1 MILRTFEQT
10 PILTFASLFISA
22 LLFFSLLF
30 FFSVVLFFYRFSFC
44 CFIILYTYLMN
55 TLYTSRE
62 TLADLATITTKAA
75 EISHALART
84 QLASAS
90 GTTETE
96 SNASTPDSKNSIS
109 MSIGGRI
116 PSLNAIMAEQQL
128 LTSRER
134 RLLSLYDQV
143 ESLTLSARTLDEIP
157 HILQQTRSDNEGDT
171 NAPDGGSAPRTVYT
185 VNPELVD
192 AAAEATLADTLR
204 DKIRLLEH
212 RYKLQR
218 AVAEEIIMALPVSDA
233 VYGNEETAKE
243 GAEVGLDGRM
253 AVILPLLALRDDLE
267 SQVLKLYTERESKS
281 NSFPDPDNGNGK
293 SSKSDT
299 DLDLQA
305 QAIQAH
311 ARNRTALS
319 TLDAELSA
327 QYERIL
333 ARLTPADQ
341 AELVALLA
349 DLRTSRTKA
358 AILSDL
364 IPMLIT
370 GSGVDWAD
378 NEELSD
384 ILLKCGEIGLNLN
397 EEIELDDVI
406 FAT

>member
-1 MILRTFEQT
+1 
-10 PILTFASLFISA
+10 
-22 LLFFSLLF
+22 
-30 FFSVVLFFYRFSFC
+30 
-44 CFIILYTYLMN
+44 MN

-62 TLADLATITTKAA
+62 TLADLAAITTKAA
-75 EISHALART
+75 EISHT
-84 QLASAS
+84 LASAHLANS
-90 GTTETE
+90 TTQRK
-96 SNASTPDSKNSIS
+96 SKADSTDSKNSIS
-109 MSIGGRI
+109 VSVGGRI
-116 PSLNAIMAEQQL
+116 PSLSAIMTEQQL

-143 ESLTLSARTLDEIP
+143 ESLTIAARTIEEIP
-157 HILQQTRSDNEGDT
+157 NIVQQTRSDNES
-171 NAPDGGSAPRTVYT
+171 NISAPRVVYT
-185 VNPELVD
+185 VDPQLVD

-204 DKIRLLEH
+204 DKVRLLEH
-212 RYKLQR
+212 RYKLKR

-233 VYGNEETAKE
+233 VYGTEETAKE

-253 AVILPLLALRDDLE
+253 AVILPMLALRDDLE
-267 SQVLKLYTERESKS
+267 TQVLKLYAERESKN
-281 NSFPDPDNGNGK
+281 NSFPGNK
-293 SSKSDT
+293 NDELSKGDL

-311 ARNRTALS
+311 ARNRKALS
-319 TLDAELSA
+319 NLDTELSA
-327 QYERIL
+327 QYDRIL
-333 ARLTPADQ
+333 ARLTPVDR

-370 GSGVDWAD
+370 GSGVDWAE
-378 NEELSD
+378 NEQLSE
-384 ILLKCGEIGLNLN
+384 ILLECGEIGLNLN